1 MSNNYEIY
9 FDEDEMNN
17 SLDDMIDN
25 LEDFENVNFEK
36 VANEPTIPTRPL
48 TLAERKANFKKVS
61 NYEVLDSFHPD
72 NILKP
77 YDIGF
82 ISDCFIE
89 ARIQLKEIF
98 PAKTIDTVSVILTFC
113 LNVKI

>member
-9 FDEDEMNN
+9 FDKNENN
-17 SLDDMIDN
+17 SSLDDLIDN
-25 LEDFENVNFEK
+25 LEEFENVNFEK
-36 VANEPTIPTRPL
+36 VANEPAKPKTKL

-72 NILKP
+72 NILKT

-82 ISDCFIE
+82 ITDCFIE
-89 ARIQLKEIF
+89 ARIQLKEIA
-98 PAKTIDTVSVILTFC
+98 AKNPIAGVGF
-113 LNVKI
+113 